1 MSHEPAPSPMTRYF
15 EDYRVGEVAKFG
27 DYEIT
32 SEEII
37 TFAKRYDPQLFHI
50 DPEAAKQSSFGGL
63 VASGWMSAGV
73 LMRLLVDHYISPLA
87 SMGSPGVDE
96 LRWHKPV
103 KPGDRLHARV
113 EVVGKRR
120 SQSKPDRGLIHFVQQ
135 GFNQQ
140 SELVISFRGMG
151 MCRCRSLE
159 PGPDGI

>member
-73 LMRLLVDHYISPLA
+73 L
-87 SMGSPGVDE
+87 

-140 SELVISFRGMG
+140 SELVISFKGMG
-151 MCRCRSLE
+151 MYRCRSLE